1 MPTPIHLG
9 EGESRNVD
17 MAIQS
22 REPHAISGTIEAP
35 PEFERQPLSLSFRTG
50 IDSGLPRNIEMPT
63 RGPFRI
69 ENLAPG
75 SYWLTLTAGKKLDD
89 LIGLRED
96 EASADY
102 HFEITDHDEENVKI
116 VLALGAG
123 VTGDVHMQ
131 EGDAPLPQKLSM
143 LLLSTSGW
151 FAQLKS
157 GGSTVSGIISLR
169 SIPVEAGRF
178 RQESIRPGEYWP
190 QLMGL
195 PDGYS
200 VAQVLFTGSTSRY
213 SAMTLTAPDTGLTFV
228 LTSHPGAIA
237 GVVRDHDQAPLK
249 GAEVILLPDP
259 VPDKAGPAA
268 ILAED
273 SGDDGGFVFRN
284 LAPGNYR
291 AVVLTPAEQAS
302 EGDMVYLGAQA
313 ARADPIEVRAGQ
325 TAVANLT
332 H

>member
-1 MPTPIHLG
+1 
-9 EGESRNVD
+9 
-17 MAIQS
+17 
-22 REPHAISGTIEAP
+22 
-35 PEFERQPLSLSFRTG
+35 
-50 IDSGLPRNIEMPT
+50 
-63 RGPFRI
+63 
-69 ENLAPG
+69 
-75 SYWLTLTAGKKLDD
+75 
-89 LIGLRED
+89 
-96 EASADY
+96 
-102 HFEITDHDEENVKI
+102 
-116 VLALGAG
+116 
-123 VTGDVHMQ
+123 MQ